1 MSKTFVYFCLSR
13 FFAGDTKIHK
23 IMRTSILFLAAAAFA
38 VTSCDLSNLKREQG
52 AISVHFVEDSSFL
65 TKAGTQI
72 DTNSFILSVTDSKGA
87 SLYYGTFGSAPE
99 SIIAS
104 PGTYTVS
111 AKSCEF
117 STPLFDKPQYGDSQV
132 VVVASGK
139 TCNVTLEC
147 VQINSG
153 VRLKI
158 DPTFLTEYPNG
169 VFFLKS
175 ADGKLMY
182 GYSEKRIAYFKPG
195 NVSLVLSENATDKT
209 ICTRT
214 LAAQEI
220 LTININVSSSRQ
232 EAAAGIHIQ
241 VDTTR
246 IWGSET
252 LELGGDDSGR
262 GQDKS
267 TAFSVGQAKDH
278 VGDTDVWVYGY
289 IVGGDLTSSKCSFEA
304 PFSSRTNIVLA
315 TKSTCTDKEACISVQ
330 LPSGKIRDGLNL
342 VDHEDNLGR
351 KVYIK
356 GDIVASYYGIVG
368 IQSVSEYSF

>member
-1 MSKTFVYFCLSR
+1 
-13 FFAGDTKIHK
+13 
-23 IMRTSILFLAAAAFA
+23 MRTSILFLAAAVFA
-38 VTSCDLSNLKREQG
+38 ATSCDLTSLKREQG
-52 AISVHFVEDSSFL
+52 AISIHFVEDSGFL
-65 TKAGTQI
+65 TKAGAQV
-72 DTNSFILSVTDSKGA
+72 DTNNFILSVTDSKGA

-99 SIIAS
+99 TIIAS
-104 PGTYTVS
+104 AGTYTVS

-117 STPLFDKPQYGDSQV
+117 TTPLFDKPQYGDSQV
-132 VVVASGK
+132 VVVSSGK
-139 TCNVTLEC
+139 TASVNLEC
-147 VQINSG
+147 AQINAG

-158 DPTFLTEYPNG
+158 DSGFLTEYPNG

-182 GYSEKRIAYFKPG
+182 GYSEKRIAYFRPG
-195 NVSLVLSENATDKT
+195 NVSLVLNENATDKT
-209 ICTRT
+209 VCTRT
-214 LAAQEI
+214 LQAQEI
-220 LTININVSSSRQ
+220 LTINVNVSSQKQDAR
-232 EAAAGIHIQ
+232 AGLHIQ

-246 IWGSET
+246 FWESES
-252 LELGGDDSGR
+252 LELGGEDSGR

-304 PFSSRTNIVLA
+304 PFTSRTNIVLA
-315 TKSTCTDKEACISVQ
+315 TKSSCTDKESCISVQ
-330 LPSGKIRDGLNL
+330 LPNGKIRDALNL

-351 KVYIK
+351 KVYLK

-368 IQSVSEYSF
+368 IQSISEYSF